1 MKDSRAFSL
10 HKKLTNRPKVT
21 KVESN
26 THAAANY
33 DPALGKSSF
42 ILDIL
47 QNILPK
53 SSQVKK
59 VANPIK
65 SFVTLPRTSIH
76 SRAFSSKWKVYQ
88 SV

>member
-1 MKDSRAFSL
+1 M
-10 HKKLTNRPKVT
+10 T

-33 DPALGKSSF
+33 DPALGKSIF

-47 QNILPK
+47 KDILPK
-53 SSQVKK
+53 TSEVKK

-65 SFVTLPRTSIH
+65 SFVTLPGQVSTQERSLPNGKFTN
-76 SRAFSSKWKVYQ
+76 RSKVTKV
-88 SV
+88 